1 MDQLGELSQIFRV
14 IGFLGILASLAY
26 ILTKFLN
33 KRDKFRNVQQGK
45 NSITLCDTRSL
56 GNRQFLVVA
65 EYDQQKFLLGVST
78 GNIKL
83 LSKLNSRTLPLGS
96 LSEKSDS

>member
-1 MDQLGELSQIFRV
+1 MDQLGELSLIFRV
-14 IGFLGILASLAY
+14 LGFLGILACLSY

-33 KRDKFRNVQQGK
+33 KRDKFRSVTQGK
-45 NSITLCDTRSL
+45 NGITLCDTRSL

-83 LSKLNSRTLPLGS
+83 LSKLDSRVLPVGS
-96 LSEKSDS
+96 SSKKNDS